1 MFWRK
6 TEIMTDTIKT
16 FRPEPATARTDA
28 VETDV
33 GSVFVSNYPPYSF
46 WNQKDL
52 EDAYKALNSLPDPLT
67 PLGLY
72 LHIPFCRKRC
82 KFCYFRVYTD
92 KKSDDIQRYLDAL
105 AHEVELYSKLPSVN
119 GRKLR
124 FVYFGGGTPSFIS
137 STHLRELSNRLRKS
151 IPWDGA
157 EEITLECEPGTL
169 TQVKLEAMK
178 KIGVTRLSLG
188 IENFDDKILEENG
201 RAHHSKEIYQV
212 LPWIEKLEFD
222 QLNIDLIAGMI
233 GETWDTWRDSVKKT
247 IDIAPDS
254 VTIYQMELP
263 FNTVYSKDYLQGRL
277 HVPIA
282 DWQTKRAWH
291 EYAFDEFASAGYE
304 ISSAYTMVK
313 KGSNARFVYR
323 DSVWHG
329 CDMLGTGV
337 ASFGHMTGVHIQNA
351 DGWDSYIDNIS
362 HNQLPLAR
370 AFTTEKS
377 ERLTR
382 EMILQLKLG
391 AIEPSYFQE
400 KFGKNIVNKFGSAFR
415 KLQDSGMLQVQDDQI
430 KLTRQGFLRV
440 DQLLP
445 EFYDPKYRNARYT

>member
-1 MFWRK
+1 
-6 TEIMTDTIKT
+6 MTDSLKT
-16 FRPEPATARTDA
+16 YKPEPATARTDA
-28 VETDV
+28 AETDV

-46 WNQKDL
+46 WNQNDL
-52 EDAYKALNSLPDPLT
+52 RAAHSALNSTPDPQT

-92 KKSDDIQRYLDAL
+92 KKSDDIQIYLDAL
-105 AHEVELYSKLPSVN
+105 AHEIQLYSVLPAVK
-119 GRKLR
+119 GRKLK

-137 STHLRELSNRLRKS
+137 STHLRQLANRIRKS
-151 IPWDGA
+151 ISWDGA

-212 LPWIEKLEFD
+212 MPWIEKLQFD

-233 GETWDTWRDSVKKT
+233 GETWDTWRDTVRKT
-247 IDIAPDS
+247 IDLAPDS
-254 VTIYQMELP
+254 ATIYQMELP

-304 ISSAYTMVK
+304 ISSAYTMVR

-337 ASFGHMTGVHIQNA
+337 ASFGHMSGVHIQNA
-351 DGWDSYIDNIS
+351 DGWDQYVDSIS
-362 HNQLPLAR
+362 RNELPLAR

-377 ERLTR
+377 ERLIR

-391 AIEPSYFQE
+391 AIETAYFQE
-400 KFGKNIVNKFGSAFR
+400 KFGKNIVEEFGSAFR
-415 KLQDSGMLQVQDDQI
+415 KLEGGGMLRIQDHRI
-430 KLTRQGFLRV
+430 ELTRQGFLRV

-445 EFYDPKYRNARYT
+445 EFYDIKYRNARYT

>member
-1 MFWRK
+1 LFWRK
-6 TEIMTDTIKT
+6 KEIMTDTIKT
-16 FRPEPATARTDA
+16 FRPEPATAGTDS

-46 WNQKDL
+46 WNQDDL
-52 EDAYKALNSLPDPLT
+52 QDAYKALNSPPDPRN

-92 KKSDDIQRYLDAL
+92 KKSDDIQKYLDSL
-105 AHEVELYSKLPSVN
+105 AHEVQLYSALPSVN
-119 GRKLR
+119 GRTLK

-137 STHLRELSNRLRKS
+137 STHLRELSKRLQNS
-151 IPWDGA
+151 ISWDGA

-212 LPWIEKLEFD
+212 LPWIEKLGFD

-263 FNTVYSKDYLQGRL
+263 FNTVYSKDYLKGRL

-337 ASFGHMTGVHIQNA
+337 ASFGHMNGVHIQNA
-351 DGWDSYIDNIS
+351 DGWDTYINDIS

-370 AFTTEKS
+370 AFTTAKS

-382 EMILQLKLG
+382 EMILQMKLG
-391 AIEPSYFQE
+391 AIEPSYFKE
-400 KFGKNIVNKFGSAFR
+400 KFGKNIVNEFGSAFR
-415 KLQDSGMLQVQDDQI
+415 KLEDSGMLQVQDDRI
-430 KLTRQGFLRV
+430 ELTRQGFLRV

-445 EFYDPKYRNARYT
+445 EFYDAKYRNARYT